1 MPARYDDESFNKIVK
16 NKYGDL
22 FQFLEPYQNSRVKI
36 KTKCKFG
43 HEFLGDPKKFT
54 KEDGYKGCP
63 VCNIGETKEQYETN
77 PNYCKECGRKII
89 FSISVSETRK
99 KQFCDHSCSAIYSN
113 RNRVLEKEK
122 RFCITCGTEIKNS
135 AIKYC
140 SIECQHINQRNNYI
154 EKWKNN
160 LTTGLAGD
168 YKISS
173 HIRNYLFEKYNNKCS
188 QCGWSEI
195 NPFTGK
201 IPLEVEHIDG
211 NYQNNSE
218 DNLTLLCPNCHS
230 LTSTYKGANKGNG
243 RQERNKYY
251 IKKTE

>member
-77 PNYCKECGRKII
+77 PNYCKKCGEPIKFIRT
-89 FSISVSETRK
+89 SYETRQ
-99 KQFCDHSCSAIYSN
+99 KQFCNSQCANEYIGN
-113 RNRVLEKEK
+113 EKKEK
-122 RFCITCGTEIKNS
+122 RFCIVCESEIKTS
-135 AIKYC
+135 AVKYC
-140 SIECQHINQRNNYI
+140 SSQCQQKNTREKYI
-154 EKWKNN
+154 KRWKEN
-160 LTTGLAGD
+160 LENGLKGD
-168 YKISS
+168 YQISNY
-173 HIRNYLFEKYNNKCS
+173 IRNYLFEKYNNKCS